1 MTTPAW
7 KWMPAVPTL
16 EMLQAWQH
24 AVMKN
29 PYCIGRN
36 HGHADGRQWVFSERT
51 DYETR
56 PDADEFTLLE
66 RFATEDEAI
75 AHRDLVV
82 LQYAYQAMMRVAPAA
97 PAL

>member
-1 MTTPAW
+1 MTAPAW
-7 KWMPAVPTL
+7 KWMPVVPAL
-16 EMLQAWQH
+16 EMLEAWQQ

-29 PYCIGRN
+29 PYCVGRN
-36 HGHADGRQWVFSERT
+36 HVHADGRQWEFCERT

-56 PDADEFTLLE
+56 PDADDFTLLE
-66 RFATEDEAI
+66 RFATEDEAM

-82 LQYAYQAMMRVAPAA
+82 LNYAYQAKMNATPTA